1 MTYFCHQIK
10 PVFEIPQRPTYHK
23 CLRIKASIV
32 FGFPIY
38 TIINP
43 KWLSGIDWCWLFV
56 EAERSQYF
64 GLWNLGGGLPPCE
77 FRVTCCVQP
86 VYSGLAR
93 GMEFF
98 FILPLSTKPRN
109 IIAAQC
115 PKREKDKKLF
125 APKALNV
132 FYFWQ
137 SLDSKALPRPRLP
150 LGCLP
155 NFWHLERMEYSA
167 ILVYSR
173 PVRGF
178 FSFFQGYKHKL

>member
-1 MTYFCHQIK
+1 MLHNRSFSYGVVWNFLDRWGLTWLNWSLPHVTGAPERDLYYRPRLRQIK
-10 PVFEIPQRPTYHK
+10 TRLWNVLQRPTYHK
-23 CLRIKASIV
+23 RLRIKASIV

-98 FILPLSTKPRN
+98 ILPLSTKPRN
-109 IIAAQC
+109 IIATQC
-115 PKREKDKKLF
+115 PKRDTDKKLF
-125 APKALNV
+125 APKNFKCIL
-132 FYFWQ
+132 FLTEFW
-137 SLDSKALPRPRLP
+137 LDGTP
-150 LGCLP
+150 
-155 NFWHLERMEYSA
+155 
-167 ILVYSR
+167 
-173 PVRGF
+173 
-178 FSFFQGYKHKL
+178 

>member
-1 MTYFCHQIK
+1 MNDLNFLCKQLATMLHNRSFSYGVVWNFLDRWELTWLNWRYSTWPARWSVTYFCHQIK

-98 FILPLSTKPRN
+98 
-109 IIAAQC
+109 
-115 PKREKDKKLF
+115 LF
-125 APKALNV
+125 YP
-132 FYFWQ
+132 FQQ
-137 SLDSKALPRPRLP
+137 S
-150 LGCLP
+150 
-155 NFWHLERMEYSA
+155 
-167 ILVYSR
+167 
-173 PVRGF
+173 RGI
-178 FSFFQGYKHKL
+178 